1 MAVSSWQYDIVPGY
15 LDPVLNTTTPP
26 PGKPGLHCQCL
37 WLARTQINPIDP
49 VDCRGTH
56 RSAETSTRD
65 STVTS
70 WL

>member
-1 MAVSSWQYDIVPGY
+1 MPGY
-15 LDPVLNTTTPP
+15 LDPVLKATTPS
-26 PGKPGLHCQCL
+26 PGQPGIHRQCQL
-37 WLARTQINPIDP
+37 FRFTRKKMDP
-49 VDCRGTH
+49 VDCGGIH